1 MCVIGV
7 QSGIDYVYVLGLD
20 SVELFVQ
27 HPLMIESKCGIAQI
41 GRAHV

>member
-27 HPLMIESKCGIAQI
+27 HPGSSRTAK
-41 GRAHV
+41 